1 MFDALE
7 WLASVTAAVRS
18 IEADAALI
26 SAARGRLDSLGSCV
40 REVIVRSSPPNPMD
54 GLIDVMDLERER
66 SERIAHAKAEV
77 AEARLVFEGMR
88 RIGAMESG
96 AADAM
101 EMVHVA
107 CLSKSAAASK
117 MGISRA
123 TMLRRYL
130 YGVDWL
136 DAHGLAHAKAGV
148 GRAT

>member
-77 AEARLVFEGMR
+77 AEARLVFEGLR

-101 EMVHVA
+101 ELVH
-107 CLSKSAAASK
+107 LSLMSKAGAAARL
-117 MGISRA
+117 GVSRQ
-123 TMLRRYL
+123 TLLRRYL

-136 DAHGLAHAKAGV
+136 DAHGLAHAKAGI

>member
-7 WLASVTAAVRS
+7 WLVSVTAAVRS
-18 IEADAALI
+18 IEADAVLI

-40 REVIVRSSPPNPMD
+40 KEVIVRSSPPDPMD

-77 AEARLVFEGMR
+77 AEARLVFEGLR
-88 RIGAMESG
+88 RIGTMESK

-101 EMVHVA
+101 ELVH
-107 CLSKSAAASK
+107 LSLMSKAGAAARL
-117 MGISRA
+117 GVSRQ
-123 TMLRRYL
+123 TLLRRYL

-136 DAHGLAHAKAGV
+136 DAHGLAHAKAGI

>member
-7 WLASVTAAVRS
+7 WLVSVTAADRS
-18 IEADAALI
+18 IEADAVLI

-40 REVIVRSSPPNPMD
+40 KEVIVRSSPPDPMD

-77 AEARLVFEGMR
+77 AEARLVFEGLR
-88 RIGAMESG
+88 RIGTMESK

-101 EMVHVA
+101 ELVH
-107 CLSKSAAASK
+107 LSLMSKAGAAARL
-117 MGISRA
+117 GVSRQ
-123 TMLRRYL
+123 TLLRRYL

-136 DAHGLAHAKAGV
+136 DAHGLAHAKAGI